1 MLLKN
6 SGPLK
11 REYILHLILWG
22 AVLVFPYIKFIERAD
37 GYPET
42 FLHELN
48 SILFI
53 VIPSYAFYFWWLPLA
68 PRKRWKWFPILILVF
83 IGAILA
89 YEFTDSLFHG
99 DDFQPFSWR
108 QFLSDVVKNS
118 AFILFFLV
126 LYLIKASLKHKDA
139 LDRISEEKKQA
150 EQLALDVQAT
160 TPVHEELHY
169 IYADKTN
176 YKVKSSEILFIKA
189 EVDYVKVVTYERE
202 ILVLDSLKNW
212 NKKLHDQGFLQAHRS
227 YLVRLDAITS
237 ISQDQLEL
245 KQHALPIGPSYK
257 SALVEAFKNK
267 RTLLKSGHF

>member
-22 AVLVFPYIKFIERAD
+22 AVLVFPYIKFIEREG

-53 VIPSYAFYFWWLPLA
+53 IIPSYVFYLWWLPLSLY
-68 PRKRWKWFPILILVF
+68 KRWKWLPLLILVF
-83 IGAILA
+83 TGAILA

-99 DDFQPFSWR
+99 DNFQPFSWR

-118 AFILFFLV
+118 AFILFFHV
-126 LYLIKASLKHKDA
+126 LYLIKRSFAQKEA
-139 LDRISEEKKQA
+139 LNQISEEKKKA
-150 EQLALDVQAT
+150 ELRVIEAQSDTKL
-160 TPVHEELHY
+160 PEELHY
-169 IYADKTN
+169 IYANKTT
-176 YKVKSSEILFIKA
+176 YKLKSSEILFIKA
-189 EVDYVKVVTYERE
+189 EVDYVNIVTEKQE

-212 NKKLHDQGFLQAHRS
+212 NERLSNQGFSQCHRS
-227 YLVRLDAITS
+227 YIV
-237 ISQDQLEL
+237 QLAAVVSMSPNKLAL
-245 KQHALPIGPSYK
+245 KDHSLPIGASFK
-257 SALVEAFKNK
+257 EGIIAKFKNN
-267 RTLLKSGHF
+267 